1 MLVPKRSWD
10 FCVSEIAKKEIY
22 PIFIEELKKVCI
34 GSINYGGIETFC

>member
-22 PIFIEELKKVCI
+22 PIFIEELEKCV
-34 GSINYGGIETFC
+34 SVV